1 MLCAILN
8 KHFVDKKAKD
18 ILFKAYWT
26 SAGWVND
33 GDRKTKPNDFDYAK
47 SKGLMFDPFSISKA
61 ELVLRL
67 AKLLNKISK
76 EDISNAFLCSL
87 TTKQF
92 DLRSAIAS
100 YANGLRIINGEKS
113 DSWDLQDEYV
123 DEDLNVLN
131 FERIKWGGVRH
142 RQALYNYF
150 DLNLFSQLQIDKPN
164 EEDLIIFGK
173 ILRIVKQSADDDYP
187 SKLRDRLKDVYKSSK
202 DERSNLL
209 KILACCKIL
218 NPKSYDR
225 QTTGRHDWDFVEYWR
240 GEDKYDSKAVYFYFK
255 RLF

>member
-1 MLCAILN
+1 
-8 KHFVDKKAKD
+8 
-18 ILFKAYWT
+18 
-26 SAGWVND
+26 
-33 GDRKTKPNDFDYAK
+33 
-47 SKGLMFDPFSISKA
+47 MFDPFSISKS
-61 ELVLRL
+61 ELVARL
-67 AKLLNKISK
+67 TKLLNKISK

-87 TTKQF
+87 RTKQF
-92 DLRSAIAS
+92 ELRSAIAS
-100 YANGLRIINGEKS
+100 YANALRIINGDKS

-150 DLNLFSQLQIDKPN
+150 DLNLFSQLEIDIPI

-173 ILRIVKQSADDDYP
+173 ILRTVEQSADGDYP

-202 DERSNLL
+202 DERSSLL
-209 KILACCKIL
+209 EILACCKIL
-218 NPKSYDR
+218 NPTSYDR
-225 QTTGRHDWDFVEYWR
+225 PTTGRHDWDFVEYWR

>member
-1 MLCAILN
+1 M
-8 KHFVDKKAKD
+8 DKKAKD
-18 ILFKAYWT
+18 ILFKTYWT
-26 SAGWVND
+26 SGGWIDD

-47 SKGLMFDPFSISKA
+47 SKGVMFDPFSISKS
-61 ELVLRL
+61 ELVARL
-67 AKLLNKISK
+67 TKLLNKISK

-87 TTKQF
+87 RTKQF
-92 DLRSAIAS
+92 ELRSAIAS
-100 YANGLRIINGEKS
+100 YANALRIINGDKS

-150 DLNLFSQLQIDKPN
+150 DLNLFSQLEIDIPI

-173 ILRIVKQSADDDYP
+173 ILRTVEQSADGDYP

-202 DERSNLL
+202 DERSSLL
-209 KILACCKIL
+209 EILACCKIL
-218 NPKSYDR
+218 NPTSYDR
-225 QTTGRHDWDFVEYWR
+225 PTTGRHDWDFVEYWR